1 MYALRQAIAKGIVA
15 YYAKN
20 EDAAS
25 ALELKKALIQYDRT
39 LLVADPR
46 RMEPKKVRLDV
57 GASVRETD
65 WWPFFLSSSVVVV
78 PEQGDRNLTVKE
90 LPLWFFTVCIFA
102 LNACLSPLR
111 HSSRLSALWSLGPSS
126 YYCSR
131 SAKKEWSAV
140 VVAG

>member
-57 GASVRETD
+57 GGPERETHSRQS
-65 WWPFFLSSSVVVV
+65 LSSSVVVV

-102 LNACLSPLR
+102 LNACLSPSR
-111 HSSRLSALWSLGPSS
+111 HFSGLSALWFLGLSP
-126 YYCSR
+126 YFCSW
-131 SAKKEWSAV
+131 SAEMEGSAV